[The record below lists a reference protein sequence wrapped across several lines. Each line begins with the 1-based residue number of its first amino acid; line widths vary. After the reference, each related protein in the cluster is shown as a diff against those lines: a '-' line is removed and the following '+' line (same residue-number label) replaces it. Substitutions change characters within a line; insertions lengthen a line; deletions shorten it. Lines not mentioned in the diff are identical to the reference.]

1 MHLKMLQ
8 KEKFDKQQKQQVI
21 WLATKL
27 LKNLQKIKH
36 KINIW
41 ETVKSETEKPK
52 ERHISQVEKQEIIDE
67 LRLMQ

>member
-1 MHLKMLQ
+1 M
-8 KEKFDKQQKQQVI
+8 I

-36 KINIW
+36 KINIR